1 MAHCR
6 GVHPAGAAGAA
17 GADAGGAAGE
27 AAGPPGAGPE
37 LPEGLRDIFANGGMK
52 LVGKDGVERTFG
64 DLDALAAEAQRQK
77 AAAEAREAAAKD
89 EL

>member
-1 MAHCR
+1 MAHCQ
-6 GVHPAGAAGAA
+6 GVHPAGAAGGA

-37 LPEGLRDIFANGGMK
+37 LPEGLRDIFADGGMK